1 MLTEV
6 KDILIRSR
14 ATIVEDSLGV
24 LALFTLLLIGLHI
37 SA

>member
-1 MLTEV
+1 MLNDI
-6 KDILIRSR
+6 KDILARSR

-24 LALFTLLLIGLHI
+24 LALFTLLLVGLTI

>member
-6 KDILIRSR
+6 KDILTRSR

-24 LALFTLLLIGLHI
+24 LALFALLLVCLHI
-37 SA
+37 GA